1 MKSTLIHEK
10 EKKFEK
16 TKRKKKKLPWIKNVR
31 RIEKNQ
37 ETNAHSKQWEKVA

>member
-1 MKSTLIHEK
+1 MK
-10 EKKFEK
+10 KKKNSKKQNE
-16 TKRKKKKLPWIKNVR
+16 RKKKLPWIKNVR